1 MKPRCFGCLTED
13 VSVKVIDLCGCEVW
27 FCAGCW
33 AAEQKLHEG
42 LMAFLDDA
50 VKPAAGAGRS

>member
-1 MKPRCFGCLTED
+1 MKCFGCLTED
-13 VSVKVIDLCGCEVW
+13 VSVKVIDLCGIAVW

-42 LMAFLDDA
+42 LMNFLNDA
-50 VKPAAGAGRS
+50 VKAIPGAGKG